1 MKFAA
6 FKRTIENATQTERQE
21 ILSRHLRTGPDMIA
35 RHDAEHAHLL
45 NADKVRK
52 GLVRW
57 NKMVNDLA
65 FKYSVT
71 A

>member
-6 FKRTIENATQTERQE
+6 FKRTVENATQTERQE
-21 ILSRHLRTGPDMIA
+21 ILSRHLRTTPDMIA
-35 RHDAEHAHLL
+35 RHDAEHTHLL

-65 FKYSVT
+65 FKYGVT